1 PWRLECG
8 GIGGELV
15 VGASARERVEGRV
28 GGHHPGLDGCV
39 RSLDPRR
46 VEKAGVAPDES
57 TAGEHE
63 LRQRLEPAGVD
74 CARPIRDAPAA
85 PAGRAYRGMRLVAL
99 ELEERLEIRVRIAK
113 TDT

>member
-8 GIGGELV
+8 RIGGGLG

-46 VEKAGVAPDES
+46 VEKARLAPDES
-57 TAGEHE
+57 TAGKHE

-74 CARPIRDAPAA
+74 CARPIRDALAA
-85 PAGRAYRGMRLVAL
+85 LEERAYRGMRLVAL
-99 ELEERLEIRVRIAK
+99 
-113 TDT
+113 